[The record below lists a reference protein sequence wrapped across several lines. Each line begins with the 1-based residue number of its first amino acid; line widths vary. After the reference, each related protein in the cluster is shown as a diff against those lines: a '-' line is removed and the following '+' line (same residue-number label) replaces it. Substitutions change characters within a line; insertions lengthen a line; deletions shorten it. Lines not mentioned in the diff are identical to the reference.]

1 MQDIK
6 ITRLNKRAKLGS
18 YETGVDENYSPIE
31 TFVEHATVWCAELA
45 MTYKEVITNAGGVR
59 KGYKTIA
66 IRHFP
71 NLDKQWV
78 VMLDD
83 ETYTIETISQE
94 SGIHGFDILDLKLKK
109 D

>member
-6 ITRLNKRAKLGS
+6 ITRLNKRAKLGG
-18 YETGVDENYSPIE
+18 YETSVDENYSPIK
-31 TFVEHATVWCAELA
+31 TYVEHATVWCAELA

-71 NLDKQWV
+71 NLDDEWV
-78 VMLDD
+78 VIIDD
-83 ETYTIETISQE
+83 KTYTIETISQE
-94 SGIHGFDILDLKLKK
+94 SGIHGFDILDLKLKN

>member
-6 ITRLNKRAKLGS
+6 LTRLNKRAKLGG
-18 YETGVDENYSPIE
+18 YETSVDENYSPIE
-31 TFVEHATVWCAELA
+31 TYVEHATVWCAELA
-45 MTYKEVITNAGGVR
+45 MTYKEVITNVGGVR

-71 NLDKQWV
+71 NLDDEWV
-78 VMLDD
+78 VILDGR
-83 ETYTIETISQE
+83 TYTIESISQE
-94 SGIHGFDILDLKLKK
+94 SGIHGFDILDLKLKE